1 VHVDVESRS
10 DTKLGIRAPQS
21 RSHTFVEQVLELV
34 ALHKRSIRKRR
45 DPLTSRA
52 RRAALKSVSGLALLR
67 RYSKTC
73 SGANR
78 RVSFRSAEIGLAWKK
93 RAPLSDRRC
102 RNKPG

>member
-1 VHVDVESRS
+1 VDDPAPLGRQAL
-10 DTKLGIRAPQS
+10 KL
-21 RSHTFVEQVLELV
+21 TF
-34 ALHKRSIRKRR
+34 
-45 DPLTSRA
+45 RA
-52 RRAALKSVSGLALLR
+52 RTAALKSVSGLALLR

-78 RVSFRSAEIGLAWKK
+78 RVSFLVEPRSAEIGLAWKK